1 MSKNGQSI
9 RVLGADGSVFIR
21 KRLSMMRMKCSDLQV
36 VGAAMNGHDSIE
48 QAKGTQPDVM
58 LLDIEMPS
66 VNGFRSIQSYDGSS
80 PTPQHHGM
88 CPHG

>member
-1 MSKNGQSI
+1 
-9 RVLGADGSVFIR
+9 VADGSVFIR
-21 KRLSMMRMKCSDLQV
+21 KRLFIMRMKCSDLQV

-58 LLDIEMPS
+58 MLDIEMPS
-66 VNGFRSIQSYDGSS
+66 VNGFRSIQSMMDA